1 MQIENS
7 ITVYTS
13 LYLVVTLSTLNI
25 HEMYMKIIKA
35 EFEYK
40 RGVFHIFM
48 CSQNTT
54 RSPFLVEKILWK
66 RPNLFIIDYG
76 KAIMKYAF
84 VNKNSFTSDRT
95 IID

>member
-1 MQIENS
+1 
-7 ITVYTS
+7 
-13 LYLVVTLSTLNI
+13 
-25 HEMYMKIIKA
+25 MKIIKA

-54 RSPFLVEKILWK
+54 RSSFVVEKILWK

-84 VNKNSFTSDRT
+84 VNKKSFTSDCT